1 MKSKYQFRNLTTGK
15 ACCTSDN
22 VVHLCASCAAQ
33 ARGAAPAAAAPTVAA
48 TSDVPAAPSLSAAIA
63 ANRGG
68 APNMALD
75 APIFGGG
82 RRPRPTAAAAAVV
95 EEPPSLAAAINA
107 RRTR

>member
-1 MKSKYQFRNLTTGK
+1 MKYEFKSLKTGQW
-15 ACCTSDN
+15 CCRTEN
-22 VVHLCASCAAQ
+22 ITRLCASCAAQ
-33 ARGAAPAAAAPTVAA
+33 ARGAASSPSTPTVAA
-48 TSDVPAAPSLSAAIA
+48 TSDVPPAPSLSAAIA

-75 APIFGGG
+75 APIYGGG
-82 RRPRPTAAAAAVV
+82 RRPRPTAAAATVV